1 MNNETAMGLPSFRQV
16 QTLIKDQTEVE
27 IKVNTNDLLV
37 GKIRWQDDD
46 CICLLDHYDQ
56 PTVIW
61 KQAMVFLKPKP

>member
-1 MNNETAMGLPSFRQV
+1 MNNETSMGLPSFRQV
-16 QTLIKDQTEVE
+16 QTLIKEQSEVE

-56 PTVIW
+56 PTIIW
-61 KQAMVFLKPKP
+61 KQAVVFLKPKS